1 MPPGLR
7 DPRTPIHILTGWLG
21 AGKTTLLN
29 KILSSPQQL
38 RWIVLVN
45 EFGDIGID
53 HKLVVHAEE
62 DLIELQNGCVCC
74 TVRGDLVK
82 ALIELKEPKGWLKKR
97 PTFDRVIIETTGVAQ
112 PGPLLRTL
120 LVESQ
125 VAENF
130 KLAGLVCMVDALNA
144 DSSLAES
151 VALDQLASAD
161 VVVLNKI
168 DLVDKTHTAK
178 LKKQLASINPEAP
191 CFSSTYGN
199 IDVLEILR
207 ERRREMHTPQST
219 TDNHLGDIQ
228 ALSLKHTTALD
239 EMKVQLWL
247 AGCAQSLGGELIR
260 WKGFLHLH
268 GRSERCVLQGVYD
281 VYSVEAGEP
290 WEDKDRFSELVFIGR
305 GLDEA
310 TLRKGLKA
318 CEAAG

>member
-1 MPPGLR
+1 
-7 DPRTPIHILTGWLG
+7 
-21 AGKTTLLN
+21 
-29 KILSSPQQL
+29 
-38 RWIVLVN
+38 
-45 EFGDIGID
+45 
-53 HKLVVHAEE
+53 
-62 DLIELQNGCVCC
+62 
-74 TVRGDLVK
+74 
-82 ALIELKEPKGWLKKR
+82 
-97 PTFDRVIIETTGVAQ
+97 
-112 PGPLLRTL
+112 
-120 LVESQ
+120 
-125 VAENF
+125 
-130 KLAGLVCMVDALNA
+130 
-144 DSSLAES
+144 
-151 VALDQLASAD
+151 
-161 VVVLNKI
+161 
-168 DLVDKTHTAK
+168 
-178 LKKQLASINPEAP
+178 
-191 CFSSTYGN
+191 
-199 IDVLEILR
+199 
-207 ERRREMHTPQST
+207 MHTPQST